1 MRNLLR
7 KISPRAWDRATML
20 AAAALFVG
28 ALNFV
33 AVGQGFQW
41 VYPFN
46 GVQPQASIDFSNP
59 PITMGPQGYTAAVAG
74 SGPSVVPIG
83 SVAYASFGNATTF
96 GASGTT
102 QVASLHVPFNLTV
115 TNINCL
121 QGGTVGTNSVIGIL
135 YNTAGTKIANSATAG
150 IATVGANTFLVLPLT
165 APLAIQ
171 GPGRYFVGLMP
182 NGSTDNFR
190 GVAASTFVNVLS
202 AQVAAGVFG
211 TLPNI
216 TPPTTF
222 SANNGPIC
230 FLN

>member
-1 MRNLLR
+1 MFQKWKN
-7 KISPRAWDRATML
+7 KTAI
-20 AAAALFVG
+20 AAAVMFLVVTVNYLAG
-28 ALNFV
+28 A
-33 AVGQGFQW
+33 QGFQW

-46 GVQPQASIDFSNP
+46 GVQPQASIDFTNP
-59 PITMGPQGYTAAVAG
+59 PLTLAPQGYSASVDNPA
-74 SGPSVVPIG
+74 VVPIG
-83 SVAYASFGNATTF
+83 SVAYGSFGNATTF

-102 QVASLHVPFNLTV
+102 QVASLFVRYNMTV

-121 QGGTVGTNSVIGIL
+121 QAGTVGTNSVIGIL
-135 YNTAGTKIANSATAG
+135 YNTAGTKIGNSALAG
-150 IATVGANTFLVLPLT
+150 TATVGANTFLVLPLT

-171 GPGRYFVGLMP
+171 GPARYFVGLMP

-190 GVAASTFVNVLS
+190 GVAASTFVGILS